1 MRHGWC
7 RPGPAPDVVDRVD
20 QVLARCPR
28 AQDTWRVGSPPLPAG
43 QGVLHGQLVAAQ
55 QQDVDV
61 TVHPKRA
68 SDGEFDGVAAGHPP
82 GHIQT
87 AEDRLDG
94 CGSAG
99 SQLL

>member
-1 MRHGWC
+1 
-7 RPGPAPDVVDRVD
+7 
-20 QVLARCPR
+20 
-28 AQDTWRVGSPPLPAG
+28 
-43 QGVLHGQLVAAQ
+43 LVAAQ